1 MFWLGLFV
9 GILITFVAVAVTSI
23 IIKHRALKRA
33 RAMFGNFDFMKGA

>member
-9 GILITFVAVAVTSI
+9 GIFITFVAVAVASI
-23 IIKHRALKRA
+23 IIKRRAFKRA